1 MQRKRFL
8 VVGELSIKY
17 ININKGVIIV
27 IILESFFKHLSDL
40 IWGNWLIATLIGVG
54 FYFTF
59 ATKFIQIRKIPYIVY
74 ETLIKPFKKGN
85 ENKGEGTLTP
95 FQALCT
101 ALGSC
106 VGNGNIVGVAT
117 AIVGGGPG
125 AIFWMW
131 LAGILGMAT
140 KYAEILLGMKYRIKA
155 EDGTYV
161 GGPMYYIS
169 KGLKLPWLATIYS
182 ILLILQNSGGTL
194 IQSNA
199 VAVVV
204 KDMFGIKPIITAFI
218 LIFLVGLIII
228 GGIKRLG
235 QVAEKLVPFMAGFYI
250 IGGLIV
256 IVLNIEN
263 FPYVIGLI
271 FKSAFTVKAGVA
283 GAVGYSIRQ
292 AMRFG
297 VSRGLYSNEAG
308 EGSAPVLHAS
318 AITDHPVRQSL
329 FGITEVLIDTVFL
342 CSITAFV
349 ILTTGVVETGESPAT
364 LVTTAFGQI
373 HPLFRY
379 IVGISMILFAFS
391 SILAQWY
398 FGNVAVTYVFDAKK
412 ATYFKYPFMCLP
424 IIGAVSSLPL
434 VWYIQDSILGL
445 LIIPN
450 LIAIILLS
458 PEVRRLTKEFFDPN
472 NRYIDL

>member
-1 MQRKRFL
+1 MI
-8 VVGELSIKY
+8 G
-17 ININKGVIIV
+17 
-27 IILESFFKHLSDL
+27 LENFFKNLADL
-40 IWGNWLIATLIGVG
+40 IWGNWLLVTLIGVG
-54 FYFTF
+54 LYFTF
-59 ATKFIQIRKIPYIVY
+59 ITKFIQIRKLPYIFH
-74 ETLIKPFKKGN
+74 ETLIKPFKKEN
-85 ENKGEGTLTP
+85 EDLGEGTLTP

-140 KYAEILLGMKYRIKA
+140 KYAEILLGMRYREKA
-155 EDGTYV
+155 DDGTFV

-169 KGLKLPWLATIYS
+169 KGLKLPWLATVYS
-182 ILLILQNSGGTL
+182 VLLVLQISGGNL

-199 VAVVV
+199 VATVV
-204 KDMFGIKPIITAFI
+204 KDVFGIKPITTAFV
-218 LIFLVGLIII
+218 LIFFVGLIII

-256 IVLNIEN
+256 IVLNIEK

-283 GAVGYSIRQ
+283 GAVGYSVRQ

-297 VSRGLYSNEAG
+297 VTRGLYSNEAG
-308 EGSAPVLHAS
+308 EGSAPVLHAA
-318 AITDHPVRQSL
+318 AITDHPVRQAL

-349 ILTTGVVETGESPAT
+349 ILTTGVVETGDSPAT
-364 LVTTAFGQI
+364 LVITAFGQI
-373 HPLFRY
+373 NPIFRY
-379 IVGISMILFAFS
+379 IVGISMVLFAFS
-391 SILAQWY
+391 SIIAQWY
-398 FGNVAVTYVFDAKK
+398 FGNVAITYVFDAKK
-412 ATYFKYPFMCLP
+412 AAYFKYPFLCLP
-424 IIGAVSSLPL
+424 IIGSISSLPL

-450 LIAIILLS
+450 LIAIIVLS
-458 PEVRRLTKEFFDPN
+458 PEVRRLTKEFLNPN
-472 NRYIDL
+472 NGYIQ

>member
-1 MQRKRFL
+1 MITLENLFKGLADL
-8 VVGELSIKY
+8 V
-17 ININKGVIIV
+17 
-27 IILESFFKHLSDL
+27 
-40 IWGNWLIATLIGVG
+40 WGNWLIVTLIGVG
-54 FYFTF
+54 LYFTII
-59 ATKFIQIRKIPYIVY
+59 TKFIQIRKFPYIFY
-74 ETLIKPFKKGN
+74 ETLIKPFKK
-85 ENKGEGTLTP
+85 ENKNVGEGTLTP

-131 LAGILGMAT
+131 LAGVLGMAT
-140 KYAEILLGMKYRIKA
+140 KYAEILLGMLYREKA

-199 VAVVV
+199 VAIVV
-204 KDMFGIKPIITAFI
+204 KDMFGIAPIITAII

-235 QVAEKLVPFMAGFYI
+235 QVTEKLVPFMAGFYI
-250 IGGLIV
+250 LGGLI
-256 IVLNIEN
+256 IIIMNIEE
-263 FPYVIGLI
+263 FPVAMGLI
-271 FKSAFTVKAGVA
+271 FKSAFTAKAGVA
-283 GAVGYSIRQ
+283 GAAGYSIRQ
-292 AMRFG
+292 AMRYG
-297 VSRGLYSNEAG
+297 VARGLYSNEAG
-308 EGSAPVLHAS
+308 EGSAPVLHSA
-318 AITDHPVRQSL
+318 AITDHPARQAL
-329 FGITEVLIDTVFL
+329 FGITEVLVDTVFL

-349 ILTTGVVETGESPAT
+349 VLTTGVIETGESPAT
-364 LVTTAFGQI
+364 LVSIAFGQI
-373 HPLFRY
+373 HPMFRY
-379 IVGISMILFAFS
+379 VVGISMILFAFS

-412 ATYFKYPFMCLP
+412 AAYFKYPFLSLT
-424 IIGAVSSLPL
+424 IIGSISSLPL
-434 VWYIQDSILGL
+434 VWFIQDSILGI

-450 LIAIILLS
+450 LIAIMLLS
-458 PEVRRLTKEFFDPN
+458 PKVIKLTREFFDPHN
-472 NRYIDL
+472 GYVIESNSNIR

>member
-1 MQRKRFL
+1 MN
-8 VVGELSIKY
+8 VMET
-17 ININKGVIIV
+17 
-27 IILESFFKHLSDL
+27 FFKNLSDL

-54 FYFTF
+54 LYFTIM
-59 ATKFIQIRKIPYIVY
+59 TKFIQIRKLPFVFY
-74 ETLIKPFKKGN
+74 ETLIKPFKTGH
-85 ENKGEGTLTP
+85 ESKGEGTLTP

-101 ALGSC
+101 ALASC

-131 LAGILGMAT
+131 IAGILGMAT
-140 KYAEILLGMKYRIKA
+140 KYAEITLGMFYREKA
-155 EDGTYV
+155 DDGTYV
-161 GGPMYYIS
+161 GGPMYYIA

-182 ILLILQNSGGTL
+182 ILLILQNCGGTL

-204 KDMFGIKPIITAFI
+204 KDMFGIKPLITAFI
-218 LIFLVGLIII
+218 LICVVGLIII

-235 QVAEKLVPFMAGFYI
+235 QVTEKLVPFMAGFYI
-250 IGGLIV
+250 IAGFTV
-256 IVLNIEN
+256 IILNIDN
-263 FPYVIGLI
+263 VPSVITLI
-271 FKSAFTVKAGVA
+271 FKSAFTAKAGVY
-283 GAVGYSIRQ
+283 GAVGYTIRE

-297 VSRGLYSNEAG
+297 VARGLYSNEAG
-308 EGSAPVLHAS
+308 EGSAPVLHAA
-318 AITDHPVRQSL
+318 AITDHPVRQAL
-329 FGITEVLIDTVFL
+329 YGITEVLIDTVFL

-349 ILTTGVVETGESPAT
+349 VLTSGVLETGGSPAT
-364 LVTTAFGQI
+364 LVSTAFGQV

-379 IVGISMILFAFS
+379 IIGISMVLFAFS

-398 FGNVAVTYVFDAKK
+398 FGNVAITYVFGAKK
-412 ATYFKYPFMCLP
+412 ASYFKYPFMCLN
-424 IIGAVSSLPL
+424 IIGSISSLTL
-434 VWYIQDSILGL
+434 VWYIQDSLLGL

-458 PEVRRLTKEFFDPN
+458 PKVFELTKEFFNPRN
-472 NRYIDL
+472 GYITEKN

>member
-1 MQRKRFL
+1 M
-8 VVGELSIKY
+8 IA
-17 ININKGVIIV
+17 
-27 IILESFFKHLSDL
+27 LENFFKNLADL
-40 IWGNWLIATLIGVG
+40 VWGNWLIVTLIGVG
-54 FYFTF
+54 AYFTF
-59 ATKFIQIRKIPYIVY
+59 ITKFLQIRKLPYIFH

-85 ENKGEGTLTP
+85 ENVGEGTLTP

-140 KYAEILLGMKYRIKA
+140 KYAEILLGMHYREKA

-204 KDMFGIKPIITAFI
+204 KDLFGITPIITALM
-218 LIFLVGLIII
+218 LIFFVGLIIV

-235 QVAEKLVPFMAGFYI
+235 QVTEKLVPFMAGFYI
-250 IGGLIV
+250 LGGFI
-256 IVLNIEN
+256 IIFANIKN
-263 FPYVIGLI
+263 FPVVIGLI
-271 FKSAFTVKAGVA
+271 FKSAFTMKAGVA
-283 GAVGYSIRQ
+283 GAVGYSIRK

-297 VSRGLYSNEAG
+297 VARGLYSNEAG

-318 AITDHPVRQSL
+318 AITDHPVRQAL
-329 FGITEVLIDTVFL
+329 FGVTEVLIDTVFL

-349 ILTTGVVETGESPAT
+349 VLVSGVLETGASPAM
-364 LVTTAFGQI
+364 LVSIAFGQV

-398 FGNVAVTYVFDAKK
+398 FGNVALTYVYDVKK
-412 ATYFKYPFMCLP
+412 AAYFKYPFLCL
-424 IIGAVSSLPL
+424 IIVGSLSSLHL

-445 LIIPN
+445 LIVTN
-450 LIAIILLS
+450 LIAIMLLS
-458 PEVRRLTKEFFDPN
+458 PQVVQFTKEFFNSDN
-472 NRYIDL
+472 GYIKKIEEMSIKK